1 MLVSAHLPYTKKNTK
16 DSYNTNQRASY
27 WSQMLRESHFEVLRQ
42 LAISQENI
50 QFIAKNKGFQ
60 QDRHVDT

>member
-16 DSYNTNQRASY
+16 DSYDTNQRASY

-42 LAISQENI
+42 LAISQKNI
-50 QFIAKNKGFQ
+50 QIIAKK
-60 QDRHVDT
+60 